1 MVSRLVLLRSSSY
14 QPHHVSRLI
23 CLLSSHANRT
33 SGWYASS
40 RYMPTAQAAG
50 MPPPD
55 SCQPHPTNIIPLS
68 ALVLQMQNN
77 EDIPIWL
84 REASAAIIKHMND
97 DHSDVIVAT
106 LYGQHGIFDTEAE
119 MTELETDG
127 YYAVSRSGR
136 YFLNFDDHCAS
147 AKEYKEALI
156 KHAHEYKNY
165 EVSSA

>member
-1 MVSRLVLLRSSSY
+1 
-14 QPHHVSRLI
+14 
-23 CLLSSHANRT
+23 
-33 SGWYASS
+33 
-40 RYMPTAQAAG
+40 
-50 MPPPD
+50 
-55 SCQPHPTNIIPLS
+55 
-68 ALVLQMQNN
+68 MQNN

-97 DHSDVIVAT
+97 DHADVIVAT

-119 MTELETDG
+119 MSELETDG
-127 YYAVSRSGR
+127 YYVVSRSGR

-165 EVSSA
+165 EVPSA

>member
-1 MVSRLVLLRSSSY
+1 
-14 QPHHVSRLI
+14 
-23 CLLSSHANRT
+23 
-33 SGWYASS
+33 
-40 RYMPTAQAAG
+40 
-50 MPPPD
+50 
-55 SCQPHPTNIIPLS
+55 
-68 ALVLQMQNN
+68 MQNN
-77 EDIPIWL
+77 EDIPVWL

-119 MTELETDG
+119 MSELETDG
-127 YYAVSRSGR
+127 YYVVSRSGR

-165 EVSSA
+165 EVPSA

>member
-1 MVSRLVLLRSSSY
+1 MIIIRITCGVAVGI
-14 QPHHVSRLI
+14 VAFILI
-23 CLLSSHANRT
+23 
-33 SGWYASS
+33 
-40 RYMPTAQAAG
+40 PTAPAAG
-50 MPPPD
+50 MLPPD
-55 SCQPHPTNIIPLS
+55 SCQPHPTKS